1 MADLVVHTLTQPAV
15 AVQDRALGVAR
26 MADLFA
32 AVPADR
38 RLDPRVAR
46 QRGTLFAFDNTTFL
60 EVLDPVDS
68 GHTRHR
74 FVTRNGPGFYMISA
88 DLANDDVDAVGE
100 ELSQLGKRVVAG
112 GPGHG
117 NVRHSWHLDPRD
129 CGRLLVMLA
138 VKRDRRD
145 NREWA
150 GAFHHEDIVHNTRF
164 IREIAGVIAR
174 TPDPQGESR
183 TYSDLGMNMAPLD
196 DGRGALGWRG
206 PTGNVFEFWPADAW
220 EGAPVGERRD
230 YAICLRVHDVAM
242 LKARMACWGLRFS
255 DDVAGG
261 RSISSIDPVLG
272 VRFALESAWRGE
284 VAEARLI

>member
-1 MADLVVHTLTQPAV
+1 MSDLVVHTLTQPAV

-26 MADLFA
+26 MSDLFA

-38 RLDPRVAR
+38 RLDPQVAR

-60 EVLDPVDS
+60 EILDPV
-68 GHTRHR
+68 GPEHTRHR
-74 FVTRNGPGFYMISA
+74 FVSRNGPGFYMISA
-88 DLANDDVDAVGE
+88 DLSNDNPDAVGA
-100 ELSQLGKRVVAG
+100 ELARLGKRVVAG
-112 GPGHG
+112 GSGHG

-164 IREIAGVIAR
+164 IREVAGVIAR
-174 TPDPQGESR
+174 TADPQGEGR
-183 TYSDLGMNMAPLD
+183 VYSELGMSMGAING
-196 DGRGALGWRG
+196 GRGAVGWHG
-206 PTGNVFEFWPADAW
+206 PTGNVFELWPADAW

-230 YAICLRVHDVAM
+230 YAISLRVHDVARLM
-242 LKARMACWGLRFS
+242 ARMACWGLTFS

-261 RSISSIDPVLG
+261 RCLSSVDPVLG
-272 VRFALESAWRGE
+272 VRFALELAWRGD